1 VLSPVI
7 DVFRLRQYFNVIT
20 RTRQVAGLVRQDASF
35 LSAVR
40 RALVTLPFETAVP
53 IETQPFP
60 EAGSHRLDRV
70 LAGRRFGLVAT
81 GGSGA
86 LASVVGVWKALEES
100 HITPDVV
107 SVCSGSSLFG
117 FPLAAGIPADEVAEF
132 TLSLRTE
139 DYVDVNWTGLAS
151 VAFDVGRGFAGMVVG
166 DRIEQTYRRLVGDMT
181 LAEMPTPCYAPIWNI
196 EENRLE
202 YAGPRT
208 HPDLPVA
215 RLIRAAIAIPLF
227 IDPVRIDGLHWCDG
241 GIVDIF
247 PVRPVLEI
255 EEPCE
260 VVLAV
265 NGFYP
270 PDFAG
275 ESDYGWKEARASV
288 LRIASQVRTSQQI
301 ELART
306 NLARL
311 RAEAEVMMI
320 DPVPYTAVMGA
331 GFYKHFIDRSS
342 WPDFMRAGRADA
354 LHSLR
359 SWAARVDAGGG
370 VAPVRGGRA
379 PGSSARKAAAPA
391 VAAAPRAAGKSAPR
405 PAKAAGGTSPSRG
418 KGSAASRSPSPARK
432 SAASSSPSRAKKSAA
447 TTSAS
452 PNRNSPSRK
461 ATTSPR
467 RRTPS
472 SR

>member
-20 RTRQVAGLVRQDASF
+20 RTREVADLVRRDASF
-35 LSAVR
+35 VHAIR
-40 RALVTLPFETAVP
+40 RALVTLPFENTTPVETA
-53 IETQPFP
+53 PFP
-60 EAGSHRLDRV
+60 ESRGQRLDGA
-70 LAGRRFGLVAT
+70 LDGRRFALVAT

-100 HITPDVV
+100 SIRPDVV

-132 TLSLRTE
+132 TLSLRTA
-139 DYVDVNWTGLAS
+139 DYVDVNWPGLAS

-166 DRIEQTYRRLVGDMT
+166 DRIEQTYRRLLGDMT
-181 LAEMPTPCYAPIWNI
+181 LAELPIPCYAPIWNI

-215 RLIRAAIAIPLF
+215 RVIRAAIAIPLF
-227 IDPVRIDGLHWCDG
+227 IDPVQIGGLHWCDG

-270 PDFAG
+270 PNFEG
-275 ESDYGWKEARASV
+275 ESAHGWREARASV

-306 NLARL
+306 NLERL
-311 RAEAEVMMI
+311 RAETEVMMI
-320 DPVPYTAVMGA
+320 DPVPYTMVMGA
-331 GFYKHFIDRSS
+331 GFYRHFIDRSS
-342 WPDFMRAGRADA
+342 WPDFMRAGRAEA
-354 LHSLR
+354 LHALR
-359 SWAARVDAGGG
+359 SWSSRHRAQQP
-370 VAPVRGGRA
+370 APA
-379 PGSSARKAAAPA
+379 PRKA
-391 VAAAPRAAGKSAPR
+391 VR
-405 PAKAAGGTSPSRG
+405 PAPSRG
-418 KGSAASRSPSPARK
+418 RATPARATAPKRAKPAPAKTTAKGTSRKRTTTTRRRSSAA
-432 SAASSSPSRAKKSAA
+432 
-447 TTSAS
+447 
-452 PNRNSPSRK
+452 
-461 ATTSPR
+461 
-467 RRTPS
+467 
-472 SR
+472 

>member
-1 VLSPVI
+1 VRGRHSGLFTDNTRVLSPVI

-20 RTRQVAGLVRQDASF
+20 RTRQVADLVRQDVSF
-35 LSAVR
+35 LRTIR
-40 RALVTLPFETAVP
+40 RALVTLPFENSIP

-60 EAGSHRLDRV
+60 EAAPRRLDHV
-70 LAGRRFGLVAT
+70 LGDRRFALVAT

-100 HITPDVV
+100 HIRPAVV

-117 FPLAAGIPADEVAEF
+117 FPLAAGIPAEEVAEF
-132 TLSLRTE
+132 TLGLRTE

-166 DRIEQTYRRLVGDMT
+166 DRIEQTYRRLLGDMT
-181 LAEMPTPCYAPIWNI
+181 LAELPVPCYAPIWNI

-215 RLIRAAIAIPLF
+215 RVIRAAIAIPLF

-255 EEPCE
+255 EDPCD

-270 PDFAG
+270 PDFEG
-275 ESDYGWKEARASV
+275 ESAHGWREARASV
-288 LRIASQVRTSQQI
+288 LRIAAQVRTSQQI

-306 NLARL
+306 NLERL
-311 RAEAEVMMI
+311 RAETEVMMI
-320 DPVPYTAVMGA
+320 EPVPYEQVMGA
-331 GFYKHFIDRSS
+331 GFYRHFIDRSA

-354 LHSLR
+354 LHALR
-359 SWAARVDAGGG
+359 AWASRHP
-370 VAPVRGGRA
+370 AP
-379 PGSSARKAAAPA
+379 RKA
-391 VAAAPRAAGKSAPR
+391 APR
-405 PAKAAGGTSPSRG
+405 PAPATRKTAARRVTTSKAGG
-418 KGSAASRSPSPARK
+418 
-432 SAASSSPSRAKKSAA
+432 SRAAKRPAA
-447 TTSAS
+447 RRKPTS
-452 PNRNSPSRK
+452 R
-461 ATTSPR
+461 
-467 RRTPS
+467 
-472 SR
+472 

>member
-20 RTRQVAGLVRQDASF
+20 GARELAHLVREDATF
-35 LSAVR
+35 LNTIR
-40 RALVTLPFETAVP
+40 RALVTLPFENVAPV
-53 IETQPFP
+53 ETQPFP
-60 EAGSHRLDRV
+60 EPAVRRLDAALR
-70 LAGRRFGLVAT
+70 GRRFALVAT

-86 LASVVGVWKALEES
+86 LASVVGVWRALEES
-100 HITPDVV
+100 GIRPDVV

-117 FPLAAGIPADEVAEF
+117 FPLAAGLSAEEVAEF
-132 TLSLRTE
+132 TLRLRTE

-151 VAFDVGRGFAGMVVG
+151 VLIAGGRGFAGMVLG
-166 DRIEQTYRRLVGDMT
+166 DRIEATYRRLVGDMT
-181 LAEMPTPCYAPIWNI
+181 LGELPIPCYAPIWNI

-215 RLIRAAIAIPLF
+215 RVIRAAIAIPLF
-227 IDPVRIDGLHWCDG
+227 IDPVHIGGLHWCDG

-270 PDFAG
+270 PDFEG
-275 ESDYGWKEARASV
+275 ESAHGWREQRASV

-306 NLARL
+306 NLERL
-311 RAEAEVMMI
+311 RAETEVMMI
-320 DPVPYTAVMGA
+320 EPVPYSAVQGA
-331 GFYKHFIDRSS
+331 GFYKHFIDRAA
-342 WPDFMRAGRADA
+342 WPDFMRSGRADA

-359 SWAARVDAGGG
+359 SWAAGQKNGPARTPKGANRAVTRGQSKRVS
-370 VAPVRGGRA
+370 RA
-379 PGSSARKAAAPA
+379 SGAGSSARRPRGRT
-391 VAAAPRAAGKSAPR
+391 APR
-405 PAKAAGGTSPSRG
+405 
-418 KGSAASRSPSPARK
+418 
-432 SAASSSPSRAKKSAA
+432 
-447 TTSAS
+447 
-452 PNRNSPSRK
+452 
-461 ATTSPR
+461 
-467 RRTPS
+467 
-472 SR
+472 